1 MARQTIISNQF
12 KLNVKPIYDFMDS
25 HGLDLKGLSK
35 LIGCHDGTLY
45 NICNE
50 RRVPSKPTFEKIKE
64 VTGKTDAELL
74 LPLVG
79 GM

>member
-1 MARQTIISNQF
+1 ME
-12 KLNVKPIYDFMDS
+12 S
-25 HGLDLKGLSK
+25 HGLDFKSLSK
-35 LIGCHDGTLY
+35 LIGCHDNTIY
-45 NICNE
+45 NICHE